1 LETLDQVDLLIGA
14 VLIPGAKVPHLIKRE
29 FLKRMAKKR
38 TSTRVEQIID
48 LLSTQR
54 KVTVAELTERFQ
66 VTRMTIRRDMNTLEQ
81 QGRITR
87 THGGAILAAPAVASF
102 AFLDRRQ
109 THLPEKL
116 AIAEAAAKFVAP
128 GMTVILDTGTTTLE
142 VAKCLAGISR
152 LRVLTS
158 SLAIASEFFG
168 SENMEL
174 TLLGGTVSDGSP
186 DLTGLLTEE
195 NLKEF
200 RADLAFLGADGVDA
214 GGLYT
219 EFQSIARV
227 SQAMI
232 ASARKSI
239 LVATHSKFGKAAF
252 VRFAKW
258 KDVDSVIVGG
268 KLTAAQRR
276 WVKKGVNEL
285 IEAPA

>member
-1 LETLDQVDLLIGA
+1 
-14 VLIPGAKVPHLIKRE
+14 
-29 FLKRMAKKR
+29 MAKKR
-38 TSTRVEQIID
+38 TSTRLEQILD
-48 LLSTQR
+48 LLSIQR
-54 KVTVAELTERFQ
+54 EVTVAELTERFQ
-66 VTRMTIRRDMNTLEQ
+66 VTRMTIRRDMNELEK

-102 AFLDRRQ
+102 AFLDRQQ
-109 THLPEKL
+109 THRPEKL
-116 AIAEAAAKFVAP
+116 AIAKAAAKLVAP

-142 VAKCLAGISR
+142 IAKCLVGIPG

-158 SLAIASEFFG
+158 SLAVASALFAANEKL
-168 SENMEL
+168 EL
-174 TLLGGTVSDGSP
+174 ILLGGTVSQGSP

-195 NLKEF
+195 NLKGF

-219 EFQSIARV
+219 ESQSIASV

-232 ASARKSI
+232 ASAQKSI
-239 LVATHSKFGKAAF
+239 LVTTHSKFGKTAF

-268 KLTAAQRR
+268 HITAAQRR
-276 WVKKGVNEL
+276 WLKKGVKDV
-285 IEAPA
+285 IEAPV